1 MIAVHDLVKEYGKF
15 RAVDNVTLDVKPGEI
30 HGFLGPNGAGK
41 TTTMRMIAGLLKPS
55 SGRILVDNHDLETEA
70 EAAKAALGF
79 IPDRPFIYDKLTA
92 GEFLRFHAGL
102 YGMSNGMVEGRVH
115 EMLDLFELRQWEHEL
130 VESFSHGMKQRLVM
144 SSAFFHR
151 PRAVAVDEPMVG
163 LDPRGARLIKD
174 VFRRMGG
181 GVEMPGIDVVVF
193 SQTLPPSAYPGVRI
207 TNHDPGEIVAQLKA
221 KPGKDIWLFG
231 GGELFRTLL
240 DAGLVD
246 SVELAVMPVLL
257 GNGIP
262 LLPPGASTKLV
273 LVDQK
278 TLPRSGIVVMS
289 YTVPGA
295 SGPAPPIRFVKSK
308 SRASKKKTPPKKTK
322 KLSRRPAKSRR
333 RRA

>member
-1 MIAVHDLVKEYGKF
+1 MAAKKQRNDKARRRLRYQVAVSLDGFIA
-15 RAVDNVTLDVKPGEI
+15 
-30 HGFLGPNGAGK
+30 GPNGEADWIVMDSSIDFGALYNEFD
-41 TTTMRMIAGLLKPS
+41 TAVMGRNTYEAGL
-55 SGRILVDNHDLETEA
+55 A
-70 EAAKAALGF
+70 
-79 IPDRPFIYDKLTA
+79 
-92 GEFLRFHAGL
+92 
-102 YGMSNGMVEGRVH
+102 
-115 EMLDLFELRQWEHEL
+115 
-130 VESFSHGMKQRLVM
+130 
-144 SSAFFHR
+144 
-151 PRAVAVDEPMVG
+151 
-163 LDPRGARLIKD
+163 
-174 VFRRMGG
+174 MGG

-257 GNGIP
+257 GTGVP

-289 YTVPGA
+289 YTVPGGI
-295 SGPAPPIRFVKSK
+295 GPAPPIRFVKSATA
-308 SRASKKKTPPKKTK
+308 RGSKKKTTSKKMTKASPRPP
-322 KLSRRPAKSRR
+322 KSRR
-333 RRA
+333 RPA